1 MKKLFFIIG
10 VLVLAQISCEKEDI
24 EELELETSITE
35 SEKMYPTS
43 SFPLS
48 TTPSPTKMVL
58 REIRLSNDHENILRG
73 KADIYAIISGFK
85 DAQKNPLVKKVQLKF
100 LDHDKKTYRP
110 ENFILVDWTEFK
122 LNTVRIELWE
132 HDCCPSGGNFRNSF
146 EDGEFAHMSE
156 FEALDAI
163 YQKFIYHGIQDDK
176 VDTFKY
182 VEKNRNYSN
191 HYGSLNNAKVKFYKR

>member
-10 VLVLAQISCEKEDI
+10 ILVLAQISCEKEAL
-24 EELELETSITE
+24 EELQMEISITE
-35 SEKMYPTS
+35 SQKMYPTA

-48 TTPSPTKMVL
+48 TTPSPTKMML
-58 REIRLSNDHENILRG
+58 YEIRLSDDKENRLRG

-85 DAQKNPLVKKVQLKF
+85 DEQKNPLVKKVQLKF
-100 LDHDKKTYRP
+100 LDHDKRIYRP

-132 HDCCPSGGNFRNSF
+132 HDCCFGSGHFRNEF
-146 EDGEFAHMSE
+146 VDGEFANMSE

-163 YQKFIYHGIQDDK
+163 YQKFIYFGIEDDK
-176 VDTFKY
+176 VDLFKY
-182 VEKNRNYSN
+182 VEKNRNYYN
-191 HYGSLNNAKVKFYKR
+191 HFGSLNNARVKFFKR